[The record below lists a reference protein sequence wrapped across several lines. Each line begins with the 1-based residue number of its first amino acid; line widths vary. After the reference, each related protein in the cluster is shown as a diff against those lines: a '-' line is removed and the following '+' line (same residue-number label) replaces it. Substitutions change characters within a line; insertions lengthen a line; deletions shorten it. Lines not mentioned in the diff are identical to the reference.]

1 MNTDIDESDCIVI
14 QKGGSE
20 VRKRGMGVAGSP
32 DPAKTG
38 AGVLSPEVVVEV
50 EGDGGGGG

>member
-20 VRKRGMGVAGSP
+20 VGKRGVVVAGFP
-32 DPAKTG
+32 DSAEAG
-38 AGVLSPEVVVEV
+38 AGAPSPEVVVKA
-50 EGDGGGGG
+50 EGDGRS